1 MPEVMTLTALQ
12 GCGIEGFIVN
22 VRFRLGNHRLVEES
36 NASTPD
42 IQGTLDTLERQGKT
56 AAVLMRKHMA
66 VGTFA
71 FADKVRPESAEAVRQ
86 LKQLGIRPVMLTSHN
101 RHMAEA
107 IAKQVGV
114 EDVRSELLPGK
125 KLMAIEELRGQG
137 IVVGMVG
144 DGINDAPALAKSNIG
159 FAMLPPARTQR

>member
-1 MPEVMTLTALQ
+1 MQKFDEGVGHLKEASYNVAGEILRKIMTFTALQ
-12 GCGIEGFIVN
+12 GRGIQGFIVN
-22 VRFRLGNHRLVEES
+22 VRFRLSNHRLVEES

-42 IQGTLDTLERQGKT
+42 SQGTLDTLERQGKT
-56 AAVLMRKHMA
+56 AVVLMRKHMA

-71 FADKVRPESAEAVRQ
+71 FVDKVRPESAEAVRQ
-86 LKQLGIRPVMLTSHN
+86 LKPLGIRPVMLTGDN

-125 KLMAIEELRGQG
+125 SSWPSRSCGLKASWSAWWAT
-137 IVVGMVG
+137 V
-144 DGINDAPALAKSNIG
+144 
-159 FAMLPPARTQR
+159 